1 MGNYWDDYSFID
13 NAGLNYK
20 KIKPGKVFMEILILI
35 IIILMI
41 GGAIFSLEARD
52 LLSAVIAYGIVGF
65 GLVICFLILQA
76 PDLALVQ
83 IVIET
88 ITLIIMIAVIL
99 NTSQEELKVG
109 WGNKRVIYI
118 VGSIIFL
125 ILFMYFFERV
135 TCALSSFGDHMLRM
149 SRGYI
154 KPGAEKTGSANLV
167 TGVIFD
173 YRGYDTLGEATV
185 LFTAVI
191 GVLTVLRLRGKKEG

>member
-1 MGNYWDDYSFID
+1 
-13 NAGLNYK
+13 
-20 KIKPGKVFMEILILI
+20 MEVLLIVI
-35 IIILMI
+35 VVLMI

-65 GLVICFLILQA
+65 GLVICFLLLQA

-99 NTSQEELKVG
+99 NSTREEKEHGRGRRSVVFAILAFVFIG
-109 WGNKRVIYI
+109 L
-118 VGSIIFL
+118 FL
-125 ILFMYFFERV
+125 YFFER
-135 TCALSSFGDHMLRM
+135 TTRTLSIFGEHALRM
-149 SRGYI
+149 SKAYLH
-154 KPGAEKTGSANLV
+154 PGAEATGAANLV

-173 YRGYDTLGEATV
+173 FRGYDTLGEATI

-191 GVLTVLRLRGKKEG
+191 GVLTVLRLKGKKEKE